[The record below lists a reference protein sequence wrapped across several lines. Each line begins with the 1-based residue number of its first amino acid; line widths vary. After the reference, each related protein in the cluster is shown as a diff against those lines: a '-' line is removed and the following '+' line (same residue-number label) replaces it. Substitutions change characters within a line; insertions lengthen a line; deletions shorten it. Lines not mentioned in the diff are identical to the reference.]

1 MAALQKR
8 TEGNRW
14 DFRMKTMNDY
24 LKLSADMLSV
34 LRENAE
40 LESVRA
46 TMIRT
51 GFYPVIIGDNEY
63 YMPLNRL
70 IGLIRATANSGS
82 ALWFEGYRFSSEIIT
97 DETDEFYG
105 LKFHRVDSNVIHAE
119 IDNLFQFKLA
129 ILAIIADEQNPVFRM
144 ESPETELEDCS
155 DDRLFNLL
163 ATYESTQDSGFANHL
178 DIA

>member
-1 MAALQKR
+1 
-8 TEGNRW
+8 
-14 DFRMKTMNDY
+14 MKTMNDF

-34 LRENAE
+34 LRETME
-40 LESVRA
+40 LESVRT
-46 TMIRT
+46 TMVCS

-63 YMPLNRL
+63 YMSLNRI
-70 IGLIRATANSGS
+70 IGLIRECSG
-82 ALWFEGYRFSSEIIT
+82 AVWFNTYRFSADVIT

-105 LKFHRVDSNVIHAE
+105 LKFHRVDSKLIHAE